1 MAQELCLIGTIVA
14 PHGIRGALRVQS
26 HSDIPGR
33 FSRLTSVLVGNDE
46 NDVREMQ
53 VESAT
58 EEAARVLLELRE
70 SADRDSAEGLVG
82 MKLFITDEQ
91 MEAPPEGRYFVHDLI
106 GCRVETPDGEQRGE
120 VRDVM
125 LLPANDMC
133 VVDCRG
139 FEVLTPAVPAFV
151 RSVDTD
157 GKRIVVED
165 VTGLFEDNDED

>member
-1 MAQELCLIGTIVA
+1 MAQELCQIGTIVA

-33 FSRLTSVLVGNDE
+33 FSRLTSVLVGTDE
-46 NDVREMQ
+46 TDVREMQ
-53 VESAT
+53 VAGAT
-58 EEAARVLLELRE
+58 EEVARVLLELSE
-70 SADRDSAEGLVG
+70 CADRDRAEQLVG
-82 MKLFITDEQ
+82 MKVFITDEQ

-106 GCRVETPDGEQRGE
+106 GCRVETPDGEPHGE

-125 LLPANDMC
+125 LMPANDIY
-133 VVDCRG
+133 VVDYRG
-139 FEVLTPAVPAFV
+139 FEVLIPAVPAFI

-165 VTGLFEDNDED
+165 VPGLFEDLDED